1 VLLEL
6 DSRPESVTLVRGM
19 LGGVGETLRLDSEL
33 LDDVRTAVSEAC
45 NNVVIHAY
53 GDGTGPLIVD
63 CEITADRL
71 EVRVRDR
78 GRGIRGIAAAA
89 DRMGVGLAVISAL
102 SDRAEFS
109 SAPGGGTEVRMA
121 FEVDL
126 AGVDLADGAELN
138 GDGWPEGL
146 DGDVVVRLAPPDLL
160 AGVLAGISR
169 GLAARARFSV
179 DRLSEI
185 DPVTDAIAA
194 HASDATNG
202 NRIGFAIASDER
214 RLELAIGP
222 FVDGSGDRL
231 DEQLRAEPP
240 TSPLALLAD
249 EVTTESRGD
258 AELLRVVLTDQR

>member
-1 VLLEL
+1 
-6 DSRPESVTLVRGM
+6 
-19 LGGVGETLRLDSEL
+19 
-33 LDDVRTAVSEAC
+33 
-45 NNVVIHAY
+45 
-53 GDGTGPLIVD
+53 
-63 CEITADRL
+63 
-71 EVRVRDR
+71 
-78 GRGIRGIAAAA
+78 
-89 DRMGVGLAVISAL
+89 MGVGLAVISAL

-138 GDGWPEGL
+138 GDSWPGGL

-160 AGVLAGISR
+160 AGVLAGVSR
-169 GLAARARFSV
+169 GLAAQARFSV

-185 DPVTDAIAA
+185 DPVADAIAA
-194 HASDATNG
+194 HANDATNG

-249 EVTTESRGD
+249 EVTTESQGD